1 MDGISGM
8 IDLPVDF
15 IQRMSRQ
22 LGNELPEFLR
32 AMEEP
37 PVRGIRMNPFKTF
50 DGMNGYTSG
59 DPVPW
64 TENGYYLPA
73 RSTAGST
80 VFHEAGAFYLQEP
93 AAMMP
98 AEVLD
103 PKPGELILDL
113 CAAPGGKSTQIGL
126 KMGGKGLLVSNE
138 PVMKRAQILSRNM
151 ERMGI
156 PNSVITCLYPAGIPH
171 SWDEMFDGVLVD
183 APCSGE
189 GMFRRDPQT
198 RTEWSREMSAGCAKR
213 QREILEEASRLVR
226 PGGRLVYST
235 CTYNPEENE
244 ETVRRFLDTHPDF
257 SVEDF
262 HLNGANGE
270 NGYMLCTPHRIK
282 GEGQFTFLMRKKGER
297 EGLPETKIP
306 FSAAGREEKE
316 LLKKTIPGLPEPNAR
331 FGNILIRVPACPD
344 LTGVRVIRA
353 GLQIAEVRGK
363 NIFPDHASAMN
374 ILRQSMIQLTALDAR
389 NAARYIAGEEV
400 PGDAKGWTLLS
411 YKGLVL
417 GWGKGSGGTIK
428 NHYPKGLRKE
438 HILTETE
445 EMR

>member
-8 IDLPVDF
+8 IDLPEAF
-15 IQRMSRQ
+15 IQRMRRQ
-22 LGNELPEFLR
+22 LGNELPDFLR

-37 PVRGIRMNPFKTF
+37 PVRGIRMNPFKSF
-50 DGMNGYTSG
+50 EGMNGYTSG

-73 RSTAGST
+73 TSTAGST

-113 CAAPGGKSTQIGL
+113 CAAPGGKSTQVGL

-151 ERMGI
+151 ERIGI
-156 PNSVITCLYPAGIPH
+156 PNSVITCMYPAEIPH

-198 RTEWSREMSAGCAKR
+198 RSEWSREMSAGCAKR
-213 QREILEEASRLVR
+213 QREILEEASRLLR
-226 PGGRLVYST
+226 PGGRMVYST

-244 ETVRRFLDTHPDF
+244 ETAREFLDTHTDF
-257 SVEDF
+257 SEEAF
-262 HLNGANGE
+262 HLNGINGE
-270 NGYMLCTPHRIK
+270 NGFMVCMPHRIR
-282 GEGQFTFLMRKKGER
+282 GEGQFTLLMKKKGER
-297 EGLPETKIP
+297 EGSTETKIP
-306 FSAAGREEKE
+306 FGAAGREEKE

-331 FGNILIRVPACPD
+331 FGNKLIFVPACPD

-353 GLQIAEVRGK
+353 GLQIAEKKKK
-363 NIFPDHASAMN
+363 NVFPDHASAMN
-374 ILRQSMIQLTALDAR
+374 ILRNGMIQNTALDAR
-389 NAARYIAGEEV
+389 SASRYIAGEEIQ
-400 PGDAKGWTLLS
+400 GDAKGWTLLS
-411 YKGLVL
+411 YNGLVL
-417 GWGKGSGGTIK
+417 G
-428 NHYPKGLRKE
+428 
-438 HILTETE
+438 
-445 EMR
+445 

>member
-8 IDLPVDF
+8 IDLPEAF
-15 IQRMSRQ
+15 IQRMRRQ
-22 LGNELPEFLR
+22 LGNELPDFLR

-37 PVRGIRMNPFKTF
+37 PVRGIRMNPFKSF
-50 DGMNGYTSG
+50 EGMNGYTSG

-73 RSTAGST
+73 TSTAGST

-113 CAAPGGKSTQIGL
+113 CAAPGGKSTQVGL

-151 ERMGI
+151 ERIGI
-156 PNSVITCLYPAGIPH
+156 PNSVITCMYPAEIPH

-198 RTEWSREMSAGCAKR
+198 RSEWSREMSAGCAKR
-213 QREILEEASRLVR
+213 QREILEEASRLLR
-226 PGGRLVYST
+226 PGGRMVYST

-244 ETVRRFLDTHPDF
+244 ETAREFPAPGLSCQRALRFPARPFSISPKDSGAPLARTADGLSRRLADF
-257 SVEDF
+257 STGQRL
-262 HLNGANGE
+262 LN
-270 NGYMLCTPHRIK
+270 TTSSDTSHP
-282 GEGQFTFLMRKKGER
+282 
-297 EGLPETKIP
+297 
-306 FSAAGREEKE
+306 
-316 LLKKTIPGLPEPNAR
+316 
-331 FGNILIRVPACPD
+331 
-344 LTGVRVIRA
+344 
-353 GLQIAEVRGK
+353 
-363 NIFPDHASAMN
+363 
-374 ILRQSMIQLTALDAR
+374 TAPSKRMTRL
-389 NAARYIAGEEV
+389 
-400 PGDAKGWTLLS
+400 
-411 YKGLVL
+411 
-417 GWGKGSGGTIK
+417 
-428 NHYPKGLRKE
+428 
-438 HILTETE
+438 
-445 EMR
+445 